1 MHKLTTAQTLN
12 IITLLDSGLSGV
24 QISHQT
30 GLSTAAISH
39 ICSEHCPDLPKSSGG
54 RPSKLT
60 PANIS
65 YAAHLIYMGKAANT
79 IQTSK
84 SLSDITNTSISART
98 LHRQLKKDGTKPV
111 VKKKRPLLKPH
122 HRRARREFAER
133 HTEWTVEDWKRVWW
147 SDETKINCLG
157 SDGRKYVWKREG
169 EALSDRLVEGTVKF
183 GGGNLMMWGCMGRDG
198 VGYACKIDR
207 KMDGELYT

>member
-30 GLSTAAISH
+30 GLSTAAISR

-79 IQTSK
+79 LQASK
-84 SLSDITNTSISART
+84 SLSNITNASISART
-98 LHRQLKKDGTKPV
+98 LHRQLKKDGMKPV
-111 VKKKRPLLKPH
+111 VKKKKPLLNL
-122 HRRARREFAER
+122 
-133 HTEWTVEDWKRVWW
+133 
-147 SDETKINCLG
+147 II
-157 SDGRKYVWKREG
+157 GR
-169 EALSDRLVEGTVKF
+169 L
-183 GGGNLMMWGCMGRDG
+183 GGNLQRGTKSGLWRIGRESGSLMRLTSIIWGQMEGNMCGKGKER
-198 VGYACKIDR
+198 
-207 KMDGELYT
+207 L